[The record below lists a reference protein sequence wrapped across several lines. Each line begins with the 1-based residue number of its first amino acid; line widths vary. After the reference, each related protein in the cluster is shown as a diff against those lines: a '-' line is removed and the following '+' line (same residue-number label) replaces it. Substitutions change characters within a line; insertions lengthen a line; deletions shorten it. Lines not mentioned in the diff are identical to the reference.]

1 MAAVVMLLL
10 ATFSLYALSAVCET
24 TSESV
29 EIHTDSVLHTIDDR
43 FVGVTFDAILIRNGF
58 QQTGVDFRSPQLKTL
73 ARAFSPC
80 ILRIGGT
87 DADGVT
93 FTPSLQAPNES
104 NSVLTGHVWDEINN
118 FTKEVG
124 WDLIF
129 GLSVLQRKDGHWDP
143 SNADQLLDYTS
154 QKGYDIYG
162 FELGNEPINLPD
174 HYNTSIAGAQLGRDF
189 LTFHDNLRK
198 RPYFKDTLILGPDI
212 FHIDKGISFMRDFLT
227 SGGARSVDA
236 ITFHHYFGNGTE
248 GRLADFTDPVFM
260 DRLKVTLDT
269 VRNATSDAPAGT
281 PLWLGETGSFF
292 DHGVMNMTN
301 TYVDGFL
308 WLDKL
313 GLSAQ
318 SGIKKVIRQDF
329 SGPGWAFHNLI
340 EPYINYPETDYWLT
354 LIYKQL
360 VGNIVFG
367 TKGSHNIRIYAHCT
381 KNKNKY
387 GYPSGSVTVY
397 AMNLDTKAASVT
409 FPKSLNSRM
418 ELFWLSAVGD
428 DPRAKNV
435 LLNRVQS
442 LYMVNN
448 KIPVFRPRSK
458 TGGPLL
464 LPPRTYGFV
473 VFPDADV
480 AVCH

>member
-1 MAAVVMLLL
+1 MVAADILLL
-10 ATFSLYALSAVCET
+10 GTLCTLSVVCGK
-24 TSESV
+24 SSV
-29 EIHTDSVLHTIDDR
+29 SVDINTDSVLQTIDDR

-58 QQTGVDFRSPQLKTL
+58 QKTGVDFRSPQLKTL

-80 ILRIGGT
+80 TLRIGGT
-87 DADGVT
+87 DADGVR
-93 FTPSLQAPNES
+93 FNQSWKTPSIS
-104 NSVLTGHVWDEINN
+104 DSVLTAHVWDEINN

-129 GLSVLQRKDGHWDP
+129 GLSVLQRKDGRWDP
-143 SNADQLLDYTS
+143 SNADQLLDYTT

-162 FELGNEPINLPD
+162 FELGNEPLGIPD
-174 HYNTSIAGAQLGRDF
+174 HYNTSISGSQLGRDF
-189 LTFHDNLRK
+189 LTFHDVLRK

-212 FHIDKGISFMRDFLT
+212 FYIERGISFMKDFLT

-236 ITFHHYFGNGTE
+236 ITFHHYFGNGKE

-260 DRLKVTLDT
+260 DRLKVTLDIAH
-269 VRNATSDAPAGT
+269 NATSDAPVGT

-301 TYVDGFL
+301 TFVDGFL

-329 SGPGWAFHNLI
+329 SGPGWVFHNLI
-340 EPYINYPETDYWLT
+340 EPFINYPETDYWLT
-354 LIYKQL
+354 LLFKQL
-360 VGNIVFG
+360 VGNVVFD
-367 TKGSHNIRIYAHCT
+367 TKGSTNIRIYAHCT

-397 AMNLDTKAASVT
+397 AMNLDTKAASVK
-409 FPKSLNSRM
+409 FPTALNSRI
-418 ELFWLSAVGD
+418 ELFWLSPVAG

-448 KIPVFRPRSK
+448 KIPVFRPRSQS
-458 TGGPLL
+458 GGPVI
-464 LPPRTYGFV
+464 LPPRTYGFI
-473 VFPDADV
+473 VFPEAHVDA
-480 AVCH
+480 CH

>member
-1 MAAVVMLLL
+1 MSAGSLVIQKYRNTASDLVVRFCLISCSSQTMAAVGMLLL
-10 ATFSLYALSAVCET
+10 ATLSLYALSAVCET
-24 TSESV
+24 TSVSV
-29 EIHTDSVLHTIDDR
+29 EIHTDSVLHTIDD
-43 FVGVTFDAILIRNGF
+43 
-58 QQTGVDFRSPQLKTL
+58 RSPQLKTL

-93 FTPSLQAPNES
+93 FTPSLQAPNVS

-118 FTKEVG
+118 FTKDVG

-154 QKGYDIYG
+154 QKGHDIYG

-174 HYNTSIAGAQLGRDF
+174 HYNTSISGAQLGRDF

-212 FHIDKGISFMRDFLT
+212 FHIEKGISFMRDFLT
-227 SGGARSVDA
+227 SGGALSVDA
-236 ITFHHYFGNGTE
+236 ITFHHCFGNGKE

-260 DRLKVTLDT
+260 DRLKVALDT
-269 VRNATSDAPAGT
+269 VCNATSDAPAGT

-318 SGIKKVIRQDF
+318 SGITKVIRQDF
-329 SGPGWAFHNLI
+329 SGPGWANL
-340 EPYINYPETDYWLT
+340 TST
-354 LIYKQL
+354 
-360 VGNIVFG
+360 
-367 TKGSHNIRIYAHCT
+367 IR
-381 KNKNKY
+381 
-387 GYPSGSVTVY
+387 
-397 AMNLDTKAASVT
+397 
-409 FPKSLNSRM
+409 R
-418 ELFWLSAVGD
+418 
-428 DPRAKNV
+428 R
-435 LLNRVQS
+435 
-442 LYMVNN
+442 
-448 KIPVFRPRSK
+448 
-458 TGGPLL
+458 
-464 LPPRTYGFV
+464 
-473 VFPDADV
+473 
-480 AVCH
+480 